1 MITKK
6 STSTIKKVPFN
17 YLKSKM
23 IAQMVIDGL
32 DKTQIYE
39 KCFVENKIQIN
50 SLDRRREITNEL
62 YRRISTLDLY
72 LLKSFVSL
80 DIITSK
86 FILLYAIAKADNL
99 FYEFLAET
107 YREAILSDKK
117 YISMDDFDKFFIAKK
132 EKDLVVANWSL
143 TTIELLGKGYRKML
157 VDSALGV
164 RKLKN
169 IYVTKMIIHPEINK
183 YLEQIGDYKYV
194 QAILGE
200 R

>member
-50 SLDRRREITNEL
+50 SLDRRREITNEV
-62 YRRISTLDLY
+62 YRRILNLDLF

-86 FILLYAIAKADNL
+86 FILLYAIAKED
-99 FYEFLAET
+99 
-107 YREAILSDKK
+107 RDRKS
-117 YISMDDFDKFFIAKK
+117 
-132 EKDLVVANWSL
+132 VV
-143 TTIELLGKGYRKML
+143 
-157 VDSALGV
+157 
-164 RKLKN
+164 
-169 IYVTKMIIHPEINK
+169 
-183 YLEQIGDYKYV
+183 
-194 QAILGE
+194 
-200 R
+200 